1 MRDVLCLYNMI
12 PLYTSRPNVI
22 QGIFEILQIFQI
34 SNQYSRNALIIHHLG
49 VKNVEHIL
57 DKDV

>member
-1 MRDVLCLYNMI
+1 MI